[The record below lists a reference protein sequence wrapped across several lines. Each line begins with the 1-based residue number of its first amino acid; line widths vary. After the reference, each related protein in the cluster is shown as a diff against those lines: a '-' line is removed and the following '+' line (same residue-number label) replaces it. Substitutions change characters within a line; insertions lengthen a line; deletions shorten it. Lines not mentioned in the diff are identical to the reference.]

1 MAENCNHDCASCG
14 EECASREVPENCTHD
29 CSTCGENCPS
39 KTKSLKDFLEAPHE
53 MSSVRKIIAVASGKG
68 GVGKSLVTSLLAVSM
83 SRLGYRVG
91 ILDSDITGPSIPRAF
106 GVHDRAMS
114 DEAGIYPA
122 ETQTGIHV
130 ISANMLL
137 EEETAP
143 VIWRGPMIAGVVKQ
157 FWTDVIWNDID
168 FLFVDMPPG
177 TGDVPITVFQSI
189 PVDGVVVVASPQELV
204 GMVVEKAL
212 NMTNVMQVNVIGLV
226 ENMSYVECPDCH
238 KKIKIFGESHIDRI
252 GEEFNLPVLAKMPID
267 PQLAQLCDEGEIE
280 KAPADYLTEACQKI
294 VEYCDKED

>member
-1 MAENCNHDCASCG
+1 MAENCNYDCASCQ

-39 KTKSLKDFLEAPHE
+39 RTKSLKDFLEAPHE
-53 MSSVRKIIAVASGKG
+53 MSSVRKVIAVASGKG

-91 ILDSDITGPSIPRAF
+91 ILDSDITGPPIPRTF

-122 ETQTGIHV
+122 ETETGIHV

-212 NMTNVMQVNVIGLV
+212 NMANAM
-226 ENMSYVECPDCH
+226 
-238 KKIKIFGESHIDRI
+238 
-252 GEEFNLPVLAKMPID
+252 
-267 PQLAQLCDEGEIE
+267 
-280 KAPADYLTEACQKI
+280 
-294 VEYCDKED
+294 

>member
-1 MAENCNHDCASCG
+1 MSE
-14 EECASREVPENCTHD
+14 CTHD
-29 CSTCGENCPS
+29 CGSCSANCS
-39 KTKSLKDFLEAPHE
+39 ERKQESLVAQPHKDSHIKK
-53 MSSVRKIIAVASGKG
+53 VIGVVSGKG
-68 GVGKSLVTSLLAVSM
+68 GVGKSMVTSMSAVLM
-83 SRLGYRVG
+83 NRRGYRSAV
-91 ILDSDITGPSIPRAF
+91 LDADITGPSIPQAF
-106 GVHDRAMS
+106 GLHEKAQ
-114 DEAGIYPA
+114 GN
-122 ETQTGIHV
+122 ETEIFPVTTETGIKV
-130 ISANMLL
+130 ISVNLL
-137 EEETAP
+137 LPDETDP

-212 NMTNVMQVNVIGLV
+212 NMTNAMQVNVIGLV

-280 KAPADYLTEACQKI
+280 KAQADYLTEACQKI

>member
-1 MAENCNHDCASCG
+1 
-14 EECASREVPENCTHD
+14 
-29 CSTCGENCPS
+29 
-39 KTKSLKDFLEAPHE
+39 
-53 MSSVRKIIAVASGKG
+53 
-68 GVGKSLVTSLLAVSM
+68 
-83 SRLGYRVG
+83 
-91 ILDSDITGPSIPRAF
+91 
-106 GVHDRAMS
+106 MS

-122 ETQTGIHV
+122 ETETGIHV

-212 NMTNVMQVNVIGLV
+212 NMANAMQVNVIGLV

-252 GEEFNLPVLAKMPID
+252 GEEFHLPVLAKMPID
-267 PQLAQLCDEGEIE
+267 PQLAQLCDEGKIE
-280 KAPADYLTEACQKI
+280 KAQTDYLTEACRKI
-294 VEYCDKED
+294 VEYCEKED

>member
-1 MAENCNHDCASCG
+1 MSE
-14 EECASREVPENCTHD
+14 CTHD
-29 CSTCGENCPS
+29 CSSCESHGSCSEKTDFTVPVNALS
-39 KTKSLKDFLEAPHE
+39 KVKH
-53 MSSVRKIIAVASGKG
+53 VIGIVSGKG
-68 GVGKSLVTSLLAVSM
+68 GVGKSLVTGLMASITAKQ
-83 SRLGYRVG
+83 GFKTA
-91 ILDSDITGPSIPRAF
+91 ILDADITGPSIPRAF

-122 ETQTGIHV
+122 ETRTGIHV

-212 NMTNVMQVNVIGLV
+212 NMTNAMQVNVIGLV

-280 KAPADYLTEACQKI
+280 KAQADYLTEACQKI

>member
-1 MAENCNHDCASCG
+1 M
-14 EECASREVPENCTHD
+14 
-29 CSTCGENCPS
+29 
-39 KTKSLKDFLEAPHE
+39 
-53 MSSVRKIIAVASGKG
+53 
-68 GVGKSLVTSLLAVSM
+68 
-83 SRLGYRVG
+83 
-91 ILDSDITGPSIPRAF
+91 
-106 GVHDRAMS
+106 
-114 DEAGIYPA
+114 
-122 ETQTGIHV
+122 

-212 NMTNVMQVNVIGLV
+212 NMANAMQVNVIGLV
-226 ENMSYVECPDCH
+226 ENMSYVECPTA
-238 KKIKIFGESHIDRI
+238 IKRSKFS
-252 GEEFNLPVLAKMPID
+252 AKAILTGSARNFISRCWRKCPLIRNWLSCAMK
-267 PQLAQLCDEGEIE
+267 E
-280 KAPADYLTEACQKI
+280 KLRRHRQTT
-294 VEYCDKED
+294 

>member
-157 FWTDVIWNDID
+157 FWTTVIWSDVD
-168 FLFVDMPPG
+168 FMFVDMPPG
-177 TGDVPITVFQSI
+177 TGDVPLTVFQSI
-189 PVDGVVVVASPQELV
+189 PLDGIIIVASPQELV
-204 GMVVEKAL
+204 SVIVEKAA
-212 NMTNVMQVNVIGLV
+212 NMAKMMNIPILGLV
-226 ENMSYVECPDCH
+226 ENMSYLTCPDCG
-238 KKIKIFGESHIDRI
+238 KQIKLFGESHIDEI
-252 GEEFNLPVLAKMPID
+252 AEKYGVPVLAKIPVD
-267 PQLAQLCDEGEIE
+267 PALAKAVDAGAVELFEGDWMDGAMDRLET
-280 KAPADYLTEACQKI
+280 L
-294 VEYCDKED
+294 